1 MLGIYAKFYETT
13 QIHIHLHAG
22 AQPKDGPSAGIT
34 MATALASAL
43 TQRPVRKD
51 VAMTGE
57 ITLRGKVL
65 AVGGVKEKVLAAHRA
80 GLRTVILPQENER
93 DLEEIPGHVREEMTF
108 HFTVHCDEV
117 LKLALLSRA
126 DASPVAACARGCGWR
141 G

>member
-1 MLGIYAKFYETT
+1 
-13 QIHIHLHAG
+13 
-22 AQPKDGPSAGIT
+22 

-65 AVGGVKEKVLAAHRA
+65 PVGGVKEKVLAAHRA

-108 HFTVHCDEV
+108 HFAVHCDEV
-117 LKLALLSRA
+117 LKLALLERVA
-126 DASPVAACARGCGWR
+126 GPTPVPAAAA
-141 G
+141 